1 MGRLSQLIRGRRSQ
15 GAQTG
20 ADAPGARPGDSHHV
34 ITQAAGRALAD
45 ELRGEAAR
53 RGIRVVTVV
62 ADDEPGSDRGAVDAD
77 RFAASLATN
86 VVDAL
91 SSPDLDVTELQVRGV
106 ARPVRTEQR

>member
-1 MGRLSQLIRGRRSQ
+1 M
-15 GAQTG
+15 
-20 ADAPGARPGDSHHV
+20 